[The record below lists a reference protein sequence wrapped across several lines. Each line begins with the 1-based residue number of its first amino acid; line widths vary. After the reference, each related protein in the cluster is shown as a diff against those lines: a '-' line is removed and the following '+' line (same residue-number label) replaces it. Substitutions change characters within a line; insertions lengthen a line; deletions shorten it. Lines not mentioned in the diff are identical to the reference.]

1 MHSRFLALPLV
12 LTLGVAACGGGS
24 QQPAQTPAGQEQPS
38 ASSAPAT
45 TVDPATAATIAGK
58 ISLEGTPPANQ
69 PIRMNA
75 DPACVA
81 ANKGANVTQQTFV
94 SEGGGLGNVFVYVK
108 SGLSGSFPAPT
119 QAVVFDQKGCQYVPH
134 VFGVQVGQPI
144 EIVNSDPT
152 LHNIHATPKTNQEFN
167 TAQPIQGM
175 KTMHTFTAA
184 EPDVVVPFKCDVHG
198 WMNAYAGVVEHPYF
212 AVTKPDGS
220 FSIPNLPP
228 GTYTVAAW
236 HERLGTQEQSITVA
250 AKESKSDANFT
261 FKAAA
266 GAN

>member
-1 MHSRFLALPLV
+1 MHPRLLAVPLM
-12 LTLGVAACGGGS
+12 LTLGVAACGGS
-24 QQPAQTPAGQEQPS
+24 QPAPPPAQDQS
-38 ASSAPAT
+38 AAPAAPA
-45 TVDPATAATIAGK
+45 VDPASAATVAGK
-58 ISLEGTPPANQ
+58 VTLDGALPANQ

-81 ANKGANVTQQTFV
+81 ANKGQNPTQETFV
-94 SEGGGLGNVFVYVK
+94 GDGGSLGNVFVYVN
-108 SGLSGSFPAPT
+108 GVAGSFPAPT
-119 QAVVFDQKGCQYVPH
+119 TPVVLDQKGCRYVPH

-152 LHNIHATPKTNQEFN
+152 LHNVHATPKANAEFN

-175 KTMHTFTAA
+175 KTTHTFTAK

-198 WMNAYAGVVEHPYF
+198 WMNSSAGVLDHPYF
-212 AVTKPDGS
+212 AVTKADGS

-228 GTYTVAAW
+228 GTYTLTAW
-236 HERLGTQEQSITVA
+236 HERLGKQEQSITVA
-250 AKESKSDANFT
+250 AKESKADANFT

>member
-1 MHSRFLALPLV
+1 MHLRRFAVLLV
-12 LTLGVAACGGGS
+12 LTFGVAACGGS
-24 QQPAQTPAGQEQPS
+24 QPSQAPATQEPAGT
-38 ASSAPAT
+38 SAPAV
-45 TVDPATAATIAGK
+45 TVDPATAATVSGK
-58 ISLEGTPPANQ
+58 ANLEGAMPANQ

-75 DPACVA
+75 DPACVK
-81 ANKGANVTQQTFV
+81 ANAGQNPTQETFV
-94 SEGGGLGNVFVYVK
+94 GEGGALGNVFVYVQ

-119 QAVVFDQKGCQYVPH
+119 TPVTLDQKACRYVPH
-134 VFGVQVGQPI
+134 VFGVQVGQPVD
-144 EIVNSDPT
+144 IVNSDAT

-175 KTMHTFTAA
+175 KTQHTFTAK
-184 EPDVVVPFKCDVHG
+184 EGDVVIPFKCDVHG
-198 WMNAYAGVVEHPYF
+198 WMNAYVGVLDHPYF

-228 GTYTVAAW
+228 GSYTLAAW
-236 HERLGTQEQSITVA
+236 HERLGTQTMQVTVA